1 MAGFF
6 PQQWLDELRSRADIV
21 SVVSEY
27 VPLTQKGRR
36 YWGCCPFHQEKT
48 PSFSVDSEKQMYY
61 CFGCKA
67 AGNVISFVMS
77 AERLGFVDAV
87 KYLAEKFNV
96 PLPQNEEDEARYR
109 KMRQEQERMFSI
121 MTTAAR
127 FFRDRLYEP
136 EGEAARGYLK
146 RRDVSEAM
154 VRRFGLGYAPDSWNA
169 LKDHLEKNGIPA
181 QEAQK
186 LGLLSE
192 SKGRKYDAFRGRL
205 MYPIFDERGRV
216 VAFGGR
222 VLGDGHPKYINSPE
236 TPIFNK
242 RRQLYGLHLLKKEHD
257 VKSAIIVEGYMD
269 VIAMWQAGIGGA
281 MATMGTSMT
290 EEQARLLRRYVPRV
304 VLVYDGDAAGQ
315 HATLRGMDIL
325 REAGLEVRVA
335 SLPDNLDPDEMVRQ
349 RGAQAM
355 RDELDRAMTLTAFRM
370 ASEKKNWDLSDSE
383 QRTHY
388 AVAAAK
394 IIAAIESPVEREMY
408 LKTLQV
414 ETGFSM
420 EALNAQT
427 AAAPQESASAEN
439 SGGMN
444 KKTTGSYHNR
454 ELTPSSPDV
463 RAQRELIRA
472 LMQTPFAQWPKQ
484 ARQLQDEDFDC
495 PACRR
500 ALALVKEAEA
510 QGRQIELAD
519 IYTRLAADGDEQTAA
534 ALTAAPE
541 EAPDMEAVAEWIAR
555 RISRRQQRKIAQ
567 LQEKLNDASLGDAEK
582 LELLGQIQSLQQK
595 HD

>member
-36 YWGCCPFHQEKT
+36 YWGCCLFHQEKT

-96 PLPQNEEDEARYR
+96 PLPQNEEEEARYR

-146 RRDVSEAM
+146 RRGVSEAM

-242 RRQLYGLHLLKKEHD
+242 RRQLYGLHLLKEGTRRQKRDHRRGLYGRHRHVAGGDRRRDGDDGHFHD
-257 VKSAIIVEGYMD
+257 
-269 VIAMWQAGIGGA
+269 GGA
-281 MATMGTSMT
+281 G
-290 EEQARLLRRYVPRV
+290 
-304 VLVYDGDAAGQ
+304 
-315 HATLRGMDIL
+315 
-325 REAGLEVRVA
+325 A
-335 SLPDNLDPDEMVRQ
+335 S
-349 RGAQAM
+349 
-355 RDELDRAMTLTAFRM
+355 
-370 ASEKKNWDLSDSE
+370 
-383 QRTHY
+383 
-388 AVAAAK
+388 
-394 IIAAIESPVEREMY
+394 
-408 LKTLQV
+408 
-414 ETGFSM
+414 
-420 EALNAQT
+420 
-427 AAAPQESASAEN
+427 
-439 SGGMN
+439 
-444 KKTTGSYHNR
+444 
-454 ELTPSSPDV
+454 SSPLC
-463 RAQRELIRA
+463 A
-472 LMQTPFAQWPKQ
+472 
-484 ARQLQDEDFDC
+484 
-495 PACRR
+495 ACRSG
-500 ALALVKEAEA
+500 L
-510 QGRQIELAD
+510 
-519 IYTRLAADGDEQTAA
+519 
-534 ALTAAPE
+534 
-541 EAPDMEAVAEWIAR
+541 
-555 RISRRQQRKIAQ
+555 
-567 LQEKLNDASLGDAEK
+567 
-582 LELLGQIQSLQQK
+582 
-595 HD
+595 

>member
-96 PLPQNEEDEARYR
+96 PLPQNEEEEARYR

-146 RRDVSEAM
+146 RRGVSEAM

-222 VLGDGHPKYINSPE
+222 VLGDGHPKYIS
-236 TPIFNK
+236 F
-242 RRQLYGLHLLKKEHD
+242 
-257 VKSAIIVEGYMD
+257 
-269 VIAMWQAGIGGA
+269 
-281 MATMGTSMT
+281 
-290 EEQARLLRRYVPRV
+290 
-304 VLVYDGDAAGQ
+304 
-315 HATLRGMDIL
+315 
-325 REAGLEVRVA
+325 
-335 SLPDNLDPDEMVRQ
+335 
-349 RGAQAM
+349 
-355 RDELDRAMTLTAFRM
+355 
-370 ASEKKNWDLSDSE
+370 
-383 QRTHY
+383 
-388 AVAAAK
+388 
-394 IIAAIESPVEREMY
+394 
-408 LKTLQV
+408 
-414 ETGFSM
+414 TG
-420 EALNAQT
+420 
-427 AAAPQESASAEN
+427 
-439 SGGMN
+439 
-444 KKTTGSYHNR
+444 
-454 ELTPSSPDV
+454 
-463 RAQRELIRA
+463 
-472 LMQTPFAQWPKQ
+472 
-484 ARQLQDEDFDC
+484 C
-495 PACRR
+495 
-500 ALALVKEAEA
+500 
-510 QGRQIELAD
+510 
-519 IYTRLAADGDEQTAA
+519 IY
-534 ALTAAPE
+534 
-541 EAPDMEAVAEWIAR
+541 
-555 RISRRQQRKIAQ
+555 
-567 LQEKLNDASLGDAEK
+567 
-582 LELLGQIQSLQQK
+582 
-595 HD
+595 